1 MAKSENSCFISA
13 HRSYSYFLFLTVV
26 GFGGDSYK
34 KCRGVDRVSV
44 HLTSGIAITVHSTS
58 LLNGK
63 RWATQRNEFG
73 FSWFLIFKKKKKNR
87 NEREKSDFRLK
98 VCRWRAWNWISY
110 LHGTKQKIKY
120 RIVRC
125 LQARQ
130 DWSAVWN
137 FGPIPILPLS
147 SLSFPT
153 DCRMISAET
162 ESFPP
167 DSVRKDKDLQKK
179 VFSAEERE
187 FASFQDPR
195 KNCKPVDC
203 VEKYNGWRN
212 FFRTSTGKCESTH
225 ECYTKGNK
233 DEELPEIVSSHD
245 IQWNI
250 CCTQVLL
257 DLGRFLTSSAKA
269 HAYVFSAPT

>member
-1 MAKSENSCFISA
+1 MKLNLIFTWYQAENQIQDC
-13 HRSYSYFLFLTVV
+13 
-26 GFGGDSYK
+26 
-34 KCRGVDRVSV
+34 
-44 HLTSGIAITVHSTS
+44 S
-58 LLNGK
+58 LLASTTRLECSLK
-63 RWATQRNEFG
+63 FWAN
-73 FSWFLIFKKKKKNR
+73 
-87 NEREKSDFRLK
+87 
-98 VCRWRAWNWISY
+98 
-110 LHGTKQKIKY
+110 
-120 RIVRC
+120 
-125 LQARQ
+125 
-130 DWSAVWN
+130 
-137 FGPIPILPLS
+137 
-147 SLSFPT
+147 
-153 DCRMISAET
+153 
-162 ESFPP
+162 P
-167 DSVRKDKDLQKK
+167 DSALEFLVFSDWLSNDICGDWEFSSRQRSKRQSNLMRKN

-245 IQWNI
+245 IQWSI
-250 CCTQVLL
+250 CCFQVLL